1 MLNLKIVELNN
12 KSRKGKYVSIYNEK
26 TKKNSYYKF
35 IEGLTEKDY
44 FEIYGNAKK
53 IKKENPN
60 QKVNIKKYQ
69 EKLKNE
75 IKEIKEIITKHKKDW
90 NKAIFENKEK
100 LLINQMKK
108 GITAKIE
115 FEYKD
120 GFDDIA
126 STKKLYAQLTD
137 DITSV
142 NKMTKKAEYIK
153 YVNEITIELIGDD
166 LINKKENVKFGEI
179 NIHNMTLSEL
189 KIILGKNNPNNKIY
203 NYKSDL
209 LSLAK
214 TFKTKEVNLKDSKY
228 LAKRI
233 MITMTAGR
241 K

>member
-35 IEGLTEKDY
+35 VEGLTEKDY
-44 FEIYGNAKK
+44 YEIYGQAKV
-53 IKKENPN
+53 IKKENLN
-60 QKVNIKKYQ
+60 QRVNIKKYQ
-69 EKLKNE
+69 EKLRNE
-75 IKEIKEIITKHKKDW
+75 IRETKDIINKHKKDW

-108 GITAKIE
+108 GKTAKVE

-126 STKKLYAQLTD
+126 LTKKLYAQLTD
-137 DITSV
+137 DISTL
-142 NKMTKKAEYIK
+142 NKMVKKAEYIK

-179 NIHNMTLSEL
+179 NIHNMTLAEL

-203 NYKSDL
+203 NYKSDIL
-209 LSLAK
+209 KLGK
-214 TFKTKEVNLKDSKY
+214 IFKTKQVSLKDSKY

-233 MITMTAGR
+233 LITITAGR